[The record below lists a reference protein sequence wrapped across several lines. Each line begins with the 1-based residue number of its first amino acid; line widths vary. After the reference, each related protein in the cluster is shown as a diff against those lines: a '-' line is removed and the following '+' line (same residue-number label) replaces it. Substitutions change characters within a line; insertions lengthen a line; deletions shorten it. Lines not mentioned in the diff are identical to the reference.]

1 MPRTSTD
8 ASSDDPEHAP
18 RRRREKKKL
27 LAAAVRS
34 LMELRQRSDMTSAD
48 VKTVARTLGVHERT
62 VWRRLEKAQALG
74 TADLPERPRFT
85 ITEEIRIKLAY
96 HHGNIKAV
104 HLEMLDEAADAR
116 DVPSLST
123 LHRTVKRDLPPG
135 DLAGLREGIP
145 ASRAHDPHLRRPPTC
160 RNEEW
165 EGDHKQVP
173 ILVWADG
180 RLVKPWVTWFCDCHT
195 GMTMGWAVTPHYP
208 HRASIL
214 AALRACILTDEVH
227 GPAGGLPRRIR
238 IDRGRDFL
246 SRAVTE
252 AMGCFSVQVDV
263 LPPYTP
269 HRKGSIE
276 NLNRAATSMFFS
288 TLPRYTK
295 AQKLDTKRR
304 VGDKDPALSFEA
316 FVDLFAKWVRTR
328 NAEHR
333 MQGYGDV
340 TPLESWLSDDTPLR
354 EPPLEDL
361 HVFLLEEE
369 RSTRIIH
376 GHGIRW
382 QNRDYVGAWMTGRTG
397 TQVRIRYQPH
407 HPRAIEVFDAHTD
420 QHLGTAHLADE
431 ASEDEIRAVYE
442 ARDERVRRLRRDL
455 ADAKRRRRRRFQ
467 AVTQAEPARTAGT
480 MTRAQAAA
488 ELASTRR
495 SRAKDDGVPAGY
507 MPRRVT
513 PGARWA
519 MPAPAS
525 TEENSTAR

>member
-1 MPRTSTD
+1 MPPVSTD
-8 ASSDDPEHAP
+8 TPTDDPQHGP

-27 LAAAVRS
+27 LAAGVRS
-34 LMELRQRSDMTSAD
+34 LMELRRGGDMTSAD
-48 VKTVARTLGVHERT
+48 VKTVARTVGVHERT
-62 VWRRLEKAQALG
+62 VWRRLEKAQASG
-74 TADLPERPRFT
+74 CADLPERSRFT
-85 ITEEIRIKLAY
+85 VTEDIRVKLAY
-96 HHGNIKAV
+96 HRGNIKAV
-104 HLEMLDEAADAR
+104 HLDMLDEADDER

-123 LHRTVKRDLPPG
+123 LHRAVKRDLPPG
-135 DLAGLREGIP
+135 DLAGLRAGIP
-145 ASRAHDPHLRRPPTC
+145 ASRVYDPHLRRPPTC

-173 ILVWADG
+173 VLVWAQG

-195 GMTMGWAVTPHYP
+195 GMIMGWAVTPHYP

-214 AALRACILTDEVH
+214 AALRSCILTDEVH

-246 SRAVTE
+246 SRAVAE
-252 AMGCFSVQVDV
+252 AMGTFSVQVDV
-263 LPPYTP
+263 LPAYTP
-269 HRKGSIE
+269 HLKGSIE

-295 AQKLDTKRR
+295 AQKLDAKRR
-304 VGDKDPALSFEA
+304 VGDKDPALTFEA
-316 FVDLFAKWVRTR
+316 FVDRFATWVRAR
-328 NAEHR
+328 NTEHR
-333 MQGYGDV
+333 KQGYGNV
-340 TPLESWLSDDTPLR
+340 TPLESWLDDDTLLR
-354 EPPLEDL
+354 VPPLDDL

-369 RSTRIIH
+369 RSTRVIH

-397 TQVRIRYQPH
+397 TPVRIRYQPH
-407 HPRAIEVFDAHTD
+407 HPRTIEVFDAHTD

-431 ASEDEIRAVYE
+431 ASEEEIRAVYE

-455 ADAKRRRRRRFQ
+455 DQARRRRRRRFQ

-480 MTRAQAAA
+480 MTRTQAAT

-495 SRAKDDGVPAGY
+495 PQAKDDGVPAGY

-519 MPAPAS
+519 IPSPPT
-525 TEENSTAR
+525 TEEENTAP